1 MNIVSG
7 FWVSVRDQDS
17 RAYGFYKRHY
27 SARFNA
33 NKPRQRINGGRNQS
47 FVGWGDY
54 LALMTPL
61 CDALFV
67 WKNYV
72 VGRDGQAG
80 VVCSVFRN
88 ESQYRS
94 SDLILEAERWAR
106 EKWGNVRF
114 YTYVDAAAVRSV
126 NPGFCFK
133 AAGWRRVGM
142 SKRGL
147 LLLEKMPGAE

>member
-1 MNIVSG
+1 MWIPI
-7 FWVSVRDQDS
+7 RDQDP

-27 SARFNA
+27 SARFNSG
-33 NKPRQRINGGRNQS
+33 KPRQRANRGHNLS

-67 WKNYV
+67 WKNYG
-72 VGRDGQAG
+72 VGRDGQVG

-88 ESQYRS
+88 ESQYLS
-94 SDLILEAERWAR
+94 SALIKEAEQMAR
-106 EKWGNVRF
+106 DKWGDVRM
-114 YTYVDAAAVRSV
+114 YTYVDASAIRSS
-126 NPGFCFK
+126 NAGYCFK
-133 AAGWRRVGM
+133 MAGWKRCGE

-147 LLLEKMPGAE
+147 ILLATTPAPASEAK

>member
-1 MNIVSG
+1 LTVWIPI
-7 FWVSVRDQDS
+7 RDQDP

-33 NKPRQRINGGRNQS
+33 NKPRQRANGGRNQS

-54 LALMTPL
+54 LALMTPM

-67 WKNYV
+67 WKNYGI
-72 VGRDGQAG
+72 GRDGQVG

-88 ESQYRS
+88 ESEHLS
-94 SDLILEAERWAR
+94 SALVLEAEHWAR
-106 EKWGNVRF
+106 EKWGSVRL
-114 YTYVDAAAVRSV
+114 YTYVDATAIKSKNA
-126 NPGFCFK
+126 GYCFK
-133 AAGWRRVGM
+133 VAGWRKAGT

-147 LLLEKMPGAE
+147 ILLEKTG